1 MMTGFKI
8 TAVITTRVCFEYISE
23 LFRVLLDLMI
33 TRSYNEIITGSYEI
47 KKVNYAHIVMVPRIR
62 VFLLSKMAKNV

>member
-8 TAVITTRVCFEYISE
+8 TAVITTHVCFEYISE

-47 KKVNYAHIVMVPRIR
+47 KGELRPYSYGTSN
-62 VFLLSKMAKNV
+62 

>member
-8 TAVITTRVCFEYISE
+8 TAVITTHVCFEYISE

-33 TRSYNEIITGSYEI
+33 TRIM
-47 KKVNYAHIVMVPRIR
+47 K
-62 VFLLSKMAKNV
+62 LSQGPMR